1 MDKKCRQEIG
11 KYIVVFLLMVLG
23 ITAAACGFAGYEEN
37 LKQNQIAEL
46 IGQYPEMETDLIRIL
61 EKGGTE
67 DRQGTVGS
75 REMKDQQ
82 RALTLERL
90 EDTYGYHFGTGVFSS
105 RIWILWGICVGVS
118 GIFLIL
124 LWMLSGR
131 EKVRREAEA
140 EHTRMNLE
148 ESLKEARTHIE
159 DLTAQYEKESENTKA
174 LITNISHQLKTPL
187 ASLRMSHELLVSNYL
202 TEEEKQEFL
211 QQEGVQIQKLQLL
224 LDEMIKTSRLEKSM
238 ITLKPKNCSLR
249 HTISEAV
256 STVWPK
262 AAAKF
267 IQIQVEMEDDL
278 VIRHDAHWTAEAF
291 SNILDNAVKYAP
303 EHTDIIITVH
313 QIGQN
318 VLLEFMDEGP
328 GIPDD
333 EKHKIYQRFYRGKN
347 SQGTEGAGVGLYLTR
362 QILENQ
368 SGSILV
374 KNRYPNGSTFRVL
387 MPS

>member
-1 MDKKCRQEIG
+1 MDKKCRQEIRN
-11 KYIVVFLLMVLG
+11 YIVVFLLMVLG
-23 ITAAACGFAGYEEN
+23 ITAAAYGFAGYEEN

-67 DRQGTVGS
+67 NRQGTLGS
-75 REMKDQQ
+75 RGMKDQQ
-82 RALTLERL
+82 RELALERL
-90 EDTYGYHFGTGVFSS
+90 ENTYGYHFGTGMFRS

-124 LWMLSGR
+124 LWILSGR
-131 EKVRREAEA
+131 KKVRQEAEA

-159 DLTAQYEKESENTKA
+159 DLTAQHEKEEENTKV

-187 ASLRMSHELLVSNYL
+187 ASLRMSHELLASNYL

-211 QQEGVQIQKLQLL
+211 QQEGAQIQKLQLL

-262 AAAKF
+262 AAAKS

-278 VIRHDAHWTAEAF
+278 VIRHDTHWTAEAF
-291 SNILDNAVKYAP
+291 ANILDNAVKYAP

-362 QILENQ
+362 RILEDQ
-368 SGSILV
+368 GGSILV
-374 KNRYPNGSTFRVL
+374 KNRYPNGNTFRVL